1 MNIEVF
7 FGNLIRSEN
16 FGETYVQ
23 MINDLKTYG
32 IEEVVKELI
41 AHGSWFPGLDRT
53 GCKKHLI
60 SKRNGIIF
68 HNLRIIANFNT

>member
-1 MNIEVF
+1 
-7 FGNLIRSEN
+7 
-16 FGETYVQ
+16 

-41 AHGSWFPGLDRT
+41 AYGSWFPGLDRT